1 MCRNSNALDL
11 DLARRMRTAGVPMD
25 AGAFAEALVVR
36 QEGGPFANSVALS
49 YLTTTQIGTII
60 ILHIKMI
67 GNIET
72 TFVLSGVELYLPWK
86 DTPINLLPDPA
97 DPSAPEIYKF
107 GRYNASQYDKS
118 QVIFQSGKT
127 LRRGQPLE
135 GYLLAVD
142 PEPVPSEIR
151 HRTDVTAKLTIFD
164 QFDQGY
170 SYDVVLRVDRSVEWG
185 PKPVAPKRRS
195 RLFDGPDRK
204 IRTLRND
211 AEGTLLAAG
220 HKIERRT

>member
-1 MCRNSNALDL
+1 MCPNSNALEL
-11 DLARRMRTAGVPMD
+11 GLARRMLTLGVPMD

-36 QEGGPFANSVALS
+36 QERGPFANSIALS
-49 YLTTTQIGTII
+49 YLTSIHLGIII
-60 ILHIKMI
+60 ILYIKVVCNRGMC
-67 GNIET
+67 
-72 TFVLSGVELYLPWK
+72 FALSGFELYLPWK
-86 DTPINLLPDPA
+86 DTPATLLPDPA
-97 DPSAPEIYKF
+97 DPSAPTIYRF
-107 GRYNASQYDKS
+107 SGYNASQYDKS
-118 QVIFQSGKT
+118 EVICQSGKT

-185 PKPVAPKRRS
+185 PKPVVPKRRS
-195 RLFDGPDRK
+195 RLFDRPDRK
-204 IRTLRND
+204 IRTLHND

-220 HKIERRT
+220 HKIERRN